1 MLVRWVLPRDLLAR
15 HELEADDDQRRGE
28 EEKGEPERRAEELR
42 RVGER
47 VRECVDEDESDRA
60 ERRETEQGEHGELR
74 GWVRRL
80 RRNDPRFL
88 RLRSPT
94 APPDEE
100 DERRHDRV
108 SDAAHERNR
117 LPSSRQS
124 TISAGIARNQ
134 VTSPS
139 GTGPSKP
146 SPQPPGRAGFFV
158 NST

>member
-1 MLVRWVLPRDLLAR
+1 MSDVLYGLPCWSTSRRPRR
-15 HELEADDDQRRGE
+15 HG
-28 EEKGEPERRAEELR
+28 
-42 RVGER
+42 
-47 VRECVDEDESDRA
+47 
-60 ERRETEQGEHGELR
+60 
-74 GWVRRL
+74 VRRKSPT
-80 RRNDPRFL
+80 RNSGPKDPRAL
-88 RLRSPT
+88 RLRSPP

-124 TISAGIARNQ
+124 TISAGIATNQ

-139 GTGPSKP
+139 GTGPRKP